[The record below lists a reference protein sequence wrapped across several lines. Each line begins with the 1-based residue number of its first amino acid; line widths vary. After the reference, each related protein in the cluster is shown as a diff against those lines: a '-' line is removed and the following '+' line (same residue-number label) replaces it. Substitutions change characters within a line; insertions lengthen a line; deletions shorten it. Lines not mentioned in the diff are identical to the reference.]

1 MLVSIYYVFLE
12 NNFVVEYKSLFSIE
26 LDDKTIEK
34 CAVFAGECVETNI
47 DEYKRRR
54 QFNKTKIIGDIKTGK
69 IAECAAFSFFKKN
82 NFSVVE
88 PDFKIYTARKKNFNS
103 DIIASKSN
111 KEWLIHVKSQRIEQ
125 SEKYGIS
132 WMFQKQDKLITK
144 PKSLDVLFLC
154 LVKAHTVDVIGI
166 HKAED
171 ITDIYGEPKLTYL
184 TSKAALYYKDI
195 SRKNFE
201 NQDFL
206 LEMGI
211 ES

>member
-26 LDDKTIEK
+26 LDDKTVEK
-34 CAVFAGECVETNI
+34 CAIFAGECVETNI

-69 IAECAAFSFFKKN
+69 IAECAAFSFFQN
-82 NFSVVE
+82 NGFNVVE

-166 HKAED
+166 HKAKD

-184 TSKAALYYKDI
+184 TSKAALYYEDI
-195 SRKNFE
+195 NRKNFE